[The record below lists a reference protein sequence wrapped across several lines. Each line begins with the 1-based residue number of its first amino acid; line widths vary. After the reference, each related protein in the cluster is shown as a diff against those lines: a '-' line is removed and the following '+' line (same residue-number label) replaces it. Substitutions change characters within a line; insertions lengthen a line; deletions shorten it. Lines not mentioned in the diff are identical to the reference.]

1 MKRTTNNES
10 PITRTFLLAAAF
22 AVFVCGSAIAQQPKP
37 TAKTTDKPTEDVEV
51 EPISCWW
58 RTTTGAVRAGE
69 HFGLTLTCS
78 VVETDAAKVVPDLSR
93 LDANVIQLPP
103 FEILGG
109 THAGDLLTPGKRFIQ
124 FDYQLRAIPEEAFG
138 ADIAVPPL
146 EVTYNIESKLAN
158 GEVSKGRDQTYAL
171 PRTSIK
177 LISLVPNDNADIRE
191 SAATKFGSIEAR
203 SARANIF
210 QTVST
215 LLFGLAALTAIVMLI
230 TLFRTR
236 SSKTL
241 VVRALLTPRAILR
254 AASSELAEVQR
265 QSRGGWTDELANR
278 ALTALRIVGSYAQ
291 GRSVG
296 VHPIADGASA
306 ADGQLLIKGLLG
318 RPGAFVSGSV
328 TAQSVSNAET
338 ARTQGL
344 ADALRALTVARYGR
358 AGKATADADDAMN
371 AAIRI
376 AKEQSSAHSIIS
388 GWINAFT
395 QSLVAARKR
404 VWA

>member
-1 MKRTTNNES
+1 MKNTKLE
-10 PITRTFLLAAAF
+10 ITKAGLFVGAVVLL
-22 AVFVCGSAIAQQPKP
+22 VSASVSAQQPKP
-37 TAKTTDKPTEDVEV
+37 TPTPTQDVEV
-51 EPISCWW
+51 EPIACWW

-69 HFGLTLTCS
+69 HFGLTLTCA

-93 LDANVIQLPP
+93 LDANVVQLPP

-109 THAGDLLTPGKRFIQ
+109 THPGDLVTPGKRFIQ

-146 EVTYNIESKLAN
+146 EVTYNIETKLAN
-158 GEVSKGRDQTYAL
+158 GEVSKGRDQTYSL
-171 PRTSIK
+171 PRTSIR

-191 SAATKFGSIEAR
+191 SAATQFGAIEAR
-203 SARANIF
+203 SARANIL

-215 LLFGLAALTAIVMLI
+215 LLFGIAGLTALVMLI

-236 SSKTL
+236 ASQAV

-254 AASSELAEVQR
+254 AASRELADVQR
-265 QSRGGWTDELANR
+265 ESRGGWTDELAAR
-278 ALTALRIVGSYAQ
+278 ALTALRIVGAYAQ
-291 GRSVG
+291 GRSIG
-296 VHPIADGASA
+296 LHPIADGASA
-306 ADGQLLIKGLLG
+306 ADGQLLIRGLLG

-328 TAQSVSNAET
+328 TAQSVNNAESGS
-338 ARTQGL
+338 TQGL
-344 ADALRALTVARYGR
+344 ADALRTLTVVRYGR
-358 AGKATADADDAMN
+358 AGQASGDADEATN

-376 AKEQSSAHSIIS
+376 AREQSSAHSVIAE
-388 GWINAFT
+388 WTKAFV
-395 QSLVAARKR
+395 QSVVAARKR